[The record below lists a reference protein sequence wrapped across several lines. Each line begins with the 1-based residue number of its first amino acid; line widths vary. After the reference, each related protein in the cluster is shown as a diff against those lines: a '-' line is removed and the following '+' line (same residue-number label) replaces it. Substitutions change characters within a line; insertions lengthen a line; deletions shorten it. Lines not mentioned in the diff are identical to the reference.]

1 MLGRGEGAFMGEQ
14 GRQEPA
20 RVLVGQLGSRV
31 GDQVRVCGWVQTLRL
46 QRRMQFVVL
55 RDETGAV
62 QLTNRREVRPG
73 LDEQLDALT
82 VGSAVALTGR
92 VVDAPQVKLGG
103 IEVLVDSVDLVA
115 TAEQPLPIAET
126 SNVDL
131 RLDWRFL
138 DLRAPRQHLTFT
150 VGDLFEQSMRS
161 FLKARRFTELHTP
174 KLMGA
179 ASESGA
185 EVFRVDY
192 FGSSAYL
199 AQSPQFY
206 KQMAIAAGFDRVM
219 EVGPVFRAEPSFTS
233 RHSTEFTGLD
243 LEMAWI
249 DSVDDV
255 MRMEEEMLAA
265 AIAAVRDALGREV
278 EETFGV
284 NLAVP
289 LTPFPRMTLAEARE
303 QLFQAGWQPG
313 ERASQDLDGE
323 GERLLSKLVA
333 DKFGHQFVFVTDY
346 PVSVRPFYHM
356 RPDGD
361 PTVTSS
367 FDLIWNGLEVTT
379 GAQREHRYDVLVAQA
394 AEKAIPLE
402 PISHYVN
409 CFRYGCPPHGGL
421 GIGVSRLLMKL
432 LDLPSIREA
441 SLFFRGPNRL
451 TP

>member
-1 MLGRGEGAFMGEQ
+1 MGEE
-14 GRQEPA
+14 GRQGPP
-20 RVLVGQLGSRV
+20 RVLVGHLGPRV
-31 GDQVRVCGWVQTLRL
+31 GDTVRICGWVQTLRL

-62 QLTNRREVRPG
+62 QLTNRREVRPD
-73 LDEQLDALT
+73 LDGQIDALT

-103 IEVLVDSVDLVA
+103 IEVLVDSIDLVA
-115 TAEQPLPIAET
+115 PAEPSLPIAET
-126 SNVDL
+126 SSPEL

-138 DLRAPRQHLTFT
+138 DLRAPRQHLVFK
-150 VGDLFEQSMRS
+150 VGDLFEQRMRS
-161 FLKARRFTELHTP
+161 FLLDRGFTELHTP

-233 RHSTEFTGLD
+233 RHATEFTGLD

-249 DSVDDV
+249 ESVGDV
-255 MRMEEEMLAA
+255 MRMEEEMLAH
-265 AIAAVRDALGREV
+265 AIAGVRDALGQEIEEV
-278 EETFGV
+278 LGIDLV
-284 NLAVP
+284 VP
-289 LTPFPRMTLAEARE
+289 PTPFPRLTLAEARE
-303 QLFQAGWQPG
+303 QLLQAGWQPG
-313 ERASQDLDGE
+313 ERTSQDLDGE
-323 GERLLSKLVA
+323 GERMLSKLVA

-346 PVSVRPFYHM
+346 PVAVRPFYHM
-356 RPDGD
+356 RPAGD
-361 PTVTSS
+361 PTVTCS

-394 AEKAIPLE
+394 AEKGVALE
-402 PISHYVN
+402 PIRHYVD

-421 GIGVSRLLMKL
+421 GIGVNRLLMKL

>member
-1 MLGRGEGAFMGEQ
+1 MGEE
-14 GRQEPA
+14 GRQRPA
-20 RVLVGQLGSRV
+20 RVLVAQLGARV

-62 QLTNRREVRPG
+62 QLTNRREARPE
-73 LDEQLDALT
+73 LDDQLDALT
-82 VGSAVALTGR
+82 VGSAIALTGR

-103 IEVLVDSVDLVA
+103 VEVLVDSIDLVS

-126 SNVDL
+126 SSPDL

-138 DLRAPRQHLTFT
+138 DLRTPRQHLTFR
-150 VGDLFEQSMRS
+150 VGDHFEQRMRS
-161 FLKARRFTELHTP
+161 FLLSRRFTELHTP

-185 EVFRVDY
+185 EVFRVEY

-233 RHSTEFTGLD
+233 RHATEFTGLD

-255 MRMEEEMLAA
+255 MRMEEELLAHA
-265 AIAAVRDALGREV
+265 VAGVRDAFGEEIEEV
-278 EETFGV
+278 FGTDLV
-284 NLAVP
+284 VP
-289 LTPFPRMTLAEARE
+289 PTPFPRMTLAEARE
-303 QLFQAGWQPG
+303 QLLQAGWQPG
-313 ERASQDLDGE
+313 DRSSEDLDGE
-323 GERLLSKLVA
+323 GERVLSRLVA
-333 DKFGHQFVFVTDY
+333 EKFGHQFVFVTDY

-356 RPDGD
+356 RPAND
-361 PTVTSS
+361 PSVTCS

-394 AEKAIPLE
+394 AEKRIALE
-402 PISHYVN
+402 PIRHYIN

-421 GIGVSRLLMKL
+421 GIGVNRLLMRL
-432 LDLPSIREA
+432 LNLSSIREA
-441 SLFFRGPNRL
+441 TLFFRGPNRL

>member
-1 MLGRGEGAFMGEQ
+1 VE
-14 GRQEPA
+14 RQERRQDA
-20 RVLVGQLGSRV
+20 TRVLVGQLGARV
-31 GDQVRVCGWVQTLRL
+31 GHRVRVCGWVQTLRL

-73 LDEQLDALT
+73 LDRQIDALT

-92 VVDAPQVKLGG
+92 VVEVPQVKLGG
-103 IEVLVDSVDLVA
+103 IEVLVDSIDQVSI
-115 TAEQPLPIAET
+115 AEQPLPIAET
-126 SNVDL
+126 SNPDL

-138 DLRAPRQHLTFT
+138 DLRASRQHLVFRI
-150 VGDLFEQSMRS
+150 GDLFEQRMRS
-161 FLKARRFTELHTP
+161 FLLDRGFTQLHTP

-249 DSVDDV
+249 ESVDDV
-255 MRMEEEMLAA
+255 MRMEEEMLAD
-265 AIAAVRDALGREV
+265 AIGGARDTLGKEIEEV
-278 EETFGV
+278 FGTELV
-284 NLAVP
+284 VP
-289 LTPFPRMTLAEARE
+289 QTPFPRMTLAEARQ
-303 QLFQAGWQPG
+303 QLLQAGW
-313 ERASQDLDGE
+313 ASGDQSSEDLDGE
-323 GERLLSKLVA
+323 GERRLSKLVL
-333 DKFGHQFVFVTDY
+333 DKSGHQFVFVTDY

-356 RPDGD
+356 RPADD

-379 GAQREHRYDVLVAQA
+379 GAQREHRYEVLVAQA
-394 AEKAIPLE
+394 AEKGIALE
-402 PISHYVN
+402 PIRHYVD
-409 CFRYGCPPHGGL
+409 CFRFGCPPHGGL
-421 GIGVSRLLMKL
+421 GIGINRLLMKL

>member
-1 MLGRGEGAFMGEQ
+1 
-14 GRQEPA
+14 
-20 RVLVGQLGSRV
+20 
-31 GDQVRVCGWVQTLRL
+31 VRVCGWVQTLRL

-62 QLTNRREVRPG
+62 QLTNRRETRPE
-73 LDEQLDALT
+73 LDQRIDGLT

-103 IEVLVDSVDLVA
+103 IEVLVDSIDQLS
-115 TAEQPLPIAET
+115 TAEQPLPIAEN
-126 SNVDL
+126 SNPDL

-138 DLRAPRQHLTFT
+138 DLRAPRQHLIFR
-150 VGDLFEQSMRS
+150 VGDLFEQRMRS
-161 FLKARRFTELHTP
+161 FLLARGFTELHTP

-219 EVGPVFRAEPSFTS
+219 EVGPVFRAEPSFTA
-233 RHSTEFTGLD
+233 RHATEFTGLD

-255 MRMEEEMLAA
+255 IRLEEELLAH
-265 AIAAVRDALGREV
+265 AIAGVRDALGRQIEEV
-278 EETFGV
+278 LGV
-284 NLAVP
+284 DLVVP
-289 LTPFPRMTLAEARE
+289 PTPFPRVTLAAARE
-303 QLFQAGWQPG
+303 QLSAAGWRPG
-313 ERASQDLDGE
+313 DPASEDLDGE
-323 GERLLSKLVA
+323 GERMLSRLVA
-333 DKFGHQFVFVTDY
+333 DKLGHQFVFVTDY

-356 RPDGD
+356 RPASD
-361 PTVTSS
+361 PAVTSS

-379 GAQREHRYDVLVAQA
+379 GAQREHRYDLLVAQA
-394 AEKAIPLE
+394 AEQGVALG
-402 PISHYVN
+402 PISRYLD

-441 SLFFRGPNRL
+441 TLFFRGPNRL
-451 TP
+451 VP

>member
-1 MLGRGEGAFMGEQ
+1 MDDE

-20 RVLVGQLGSRV
+20 RALVGELGSRV

-62 QLTNRREVRPG
+62 QLTNQRELRPG
-73 LDEQLDALT
+73 LDQRLDALT

-103 IEVLVDSVDLVA
+103 IEVLVDSVDLVS

-126 SNVDL
+126 SNIDL

-150 VGDLFEQSMRS
+150 VGDLFEQSMRF
-161 FLKARRFTELHTP
+161 FLRARRFTELHTP

-265 AIAAVRDALGREV
+265 AIAAVRDSLGKEI

-284 NLAVP
+284 SLAVP
-289 LTPFPRMTLAEARE
+289 ATPFPRLPLAEARE

-313 ERASQDLDGE
+313 ERASEDLDGE

-394 AEKAIPLE
+394 AEKGIPLE
-402 PISHYVN
+402 PISHYVS

-441 SLFFRGPNRL
+441 TLFFRGPNRL

>member
-1 MLGRGEGAFMGEQ
+1 MTDENRHQ
-14 GRQEPA
+14 PA
-20 RVLVGQLGSRV
+20 RVLIGQLGSRV
-31 GDQVRVCGWVQTLRL
+31 GDRVRVCGWVQTLRL
-46 QRRMQFVVL
+46 QRRLQFVVL

-62 QLTNRREVRPG
+62 QLTNRREVHPE

-82 VGSAVALTGR
+82 VGSAVALTGN

-103 IEVLVDSVDLVA
+103 IEVLVDAIDLVS

-126 SNVDL
+126 SNPDL

-138 DLRAPRQHLTFT
+138 DLRSPRQHLTFK
-150 VGDLFEQSMRS
+150 VGDLFEQHMRS
-161 FLKARRFTELHTP
+161 FLLDGGFTELHTP

-185 EVFRVDY
+185 EVFRVEY
-192 FGSSAYL
+192 FGSTAFL

-243 LEMAWI
+243 LEVAWI

-255 MRMEEEMLAA
+255 MHLEEQLLAS
-265 AIAAVRDALGREV
+265 AIAGVRDALGDEIEKV
-278 EETFGV
+278 FGTQLV
-284 NLAVP
+284 VP
-289 LTPFPRMTLAEARE
+289 PTPFPRMTLAEARE
-303 QLFQAGWQPG
+303 QLLQAGWQPG
-313 ERASQDLDGE
+313 DRSSEDIDGE
-323 GERLLSKLVA
+323 GERMLSKLVA
-333 DKFGHQFVFVTDY
+333 KKFGHQFVFLTEY
-346 PVSVRPFYHM
+346 PVSIRPFYHM
-356 RPDGD
+356 RPADN

-379 GAQREHRYDVLVAQA
+379 GAQREHRYDVLAAQA
-394 AEKAIPLE
+394 AEKGMALE
-402 PISHYVN
+402 PIRHYVN
-409 CFRYGCPPHGGL
+409 CFRFGCPPHGGL
-421 GIGVSRLLMKL
+421 GIGINRLLMKL

-441 SLFFRGPNRL
+441 TLFFRGPNRL
-451 TP
+451 IP

>member
-1 MLGRGEGAFMGEQ
+1 MGEEDRQ
-14 GRQEPA
+14 GPA
-20 RVLVGQLGSRV
+20 RVLIGQLGSRV
-31 GDQVRVCGWVQTLRL
+31 GDRLRVCGWVQTLRL

-62 QLTNRREVRPG
+62 QLTNRREARPD
-73 LDEQLDALT
+73 LDEQIDALT

-103 IEVLVDSVDLVA
+103 IEVLVDAIELVS

-126 SNVDL
+126 SNPDL

-138 DLRAPRQHLTFT
+138 DLRAPRQHLTFK
-150 VGDLFEQSMRS
+150 VGDLFEQRMRS
-161 FLKARRFTELHTP
+161 FLLGEGFTELHTP
-174 KLMGA
+174 KLMGSP
-179 ASESGA
+179 SESGA

-192 FGSSAYL
+192 FGSSAFL

-206 KQMAIAAGFDRVM
+206 KQMAIAAGYDRVM

-233 RHSTEFTGLD
+233 RHATEFTGLD

-255 MRMEEEMLAA
+255 MRMEEELLAH
-265 AIAAVRDALGREV
+265 AIAGVRDAVGDQIEEV
-278 EETFGV
+278 FGTQLV
-284 NLAVP
+284 VP
-289 LTPFPRMTLAEARE
+289 PTPFPRMTLAEARE
-303 QLFQAGWQPG
+303 QLLQAGWQPADRSS
-313 ERASQDLDGE
+313 EDIDGE
-323 GERLLSKLVA
+323 GERMLSRLVA
-333 DKFGHQFVFVTDY
+333 EKFGHQFVFLTDY
-346 PVSVRPFYHM
+346 PATIRPFYHM
-356 RPDGD
+356 RPADN
-361 PTVTSS
+361 PAVTCS

-394 AEKAIPLE
+394 AEKGLSLE
-402 PISHYVN
+402 PIRHYVN

-421 GIGVSRLLMKL
+421 GIGINRLLMKL

>member
-1 MLGRGEGAFMGEQ
+1 MGGEGQQ
-14 GRQEPA
+14 GPA
-20 RVLVGQLGSRV
+20 RVLVGQLGARV

-62 QLTNRREVRPG
+62 QLTNRREARPE
-73 LDEQLDALT
+73 LDDQLDALT
-82 VGSAVALTGR
+82 VGSAIALTGR

-103 IEVLVDSVDLVA
+103 IEVLVDSIELVS

-126 SNVDL
+126 TNPDL

-138 DLRAPRQHLTFT
+138 DLRAPRQHLTFR
-150 VGDLFEQSMRS
+150 VGDLFEQRMRS
-161 FLKARRFTELHTP
+161 FLLSRGFTELHTP

-255 MRMEEEMLAA
+255 MRMEEELLADA
-265 AIAAVRDALGREV
+265 VAGVRDAFGEEIEEV
-278 EETFGV
+278 FGADLV
-284 NLAVP
+284 VP
-289 LTPFPRMTLAEARE
+289 PTPFPRMTLAEARE
-303 QLFQAGWQPG
+303 QLLQGGWQPG
-313 ERASQDLDGE
+313 DRSTLDIDGE
-323 GERLLSKLVA
+323 GERMLSKLVA
-333 DKFGHQFVFVTDY
+333 DKFNHQFVFVTDY

-356 RPDGD
+356 RPAND
-361 PTVTSS
+361 PSVTSS

-379 GAQREHRYDVLVAQA
+379 GAQREHRYEVLVAQA
-394 AEKAIPLE
+394 AEKGIALE

-421 GIGVSRLLMKL
+421 GIGVNRLLMKL
-432 LDLPSIREA
+432 LNLPSIREA
-441 SLFFRGPNRL
+441 TLFFRGPNRL

>member
-1 MLGRGEGAFMGEQ
+1 MGLE
-14 GRQEPA
+14 GRQAPA
-20 RVLVGQLGSRV
+20 RVLVGRLGSYV
-31 GDQVRVCGWVQTLRL
+31 GNQVRVCGWVQTLRL

-62 QLTNRREVRPG
+62 QLTNRREVRPE

-82 VGSAVALTGR
+82 VGSAVSLTGR
-92 VVDAPQVKLGG
+92 VVEAPQVKLGG
-103 IEVLVDSVDLVA
+103 IEVLVDSIDFVS

-126 SNVDL
+126 SNPDL

-138 DLRAPRQHLTFT
+138 DLRAPRQHLTFG
-150 VGDLFEQSMRS
+150 VGNLFEQYMRT
-161 FLKARRFTELHTP
+161 FLLGRGFTELHTP
-174 KLMGA
+174 KLVGA

-233 RHSTEFTGLD
+233 RHATEFTGLD

-255 MRMEEEMLAA
+255 MRMEEEMLAH
-265 AIAAVRDALGREV
+265 AIAGVRDTLGKEIEEV
-278 EETFGV
+278 FGTDLV
-284 NLAVP
+284 VP
-289 LTPFPRMTLAEARE
+289 QTPFPRITLAEARQ
-303 QLFQAGWQPG
+303 QLLQAGWTPG
-313 ERASQDLDGE
+313 DRSSEDLDGE
-323 GERLLSKLVA
+323 GERLLSKLVV

-356 RPDGD
+356 RPADD

-394 AEKAIPLE
+394 AEKGIALE
-402 PISHYVN
+402 PIRHYIN
-409 CFRYGCPPHGGL
+409 CFRFGCPPHGGL
-421 GIGVSRLLMKL
+421 GIGINRLLMKL

>member
-1 MLGRGEGAFMGEQ
+1 
-14 GRQEPA
+14 
-20 RVLVGQLGSRV
+20 
-31 GDQVRVCGWVQTLRL
+31 
-46 QRRMQFVVL
+46 MQFVVL

-62 QLTNRREVRPG
+62 QLTNRREARPD
-73 LDEQLDALT
+73 LDEQIDALT
-82 VGSAVALTGR
+82 VGSAVALTGK

-103 IEVLVDSVDLVA
+103 IEVLVDSIDLVA
-115 TAEQPLPIAET
+115 IAEQPLPIADT
-126 SNVDL
+126 SNPDL

-138 DLRAPRQHLTFT
+138 DLRSPRQHLTFK

-161 FLKARRFTELHTP
+161 FLLDRGFTELHTP

-233 RHSTEFTGLD
+233 RHATEFTGLD

-255 MRMEEEMLAA
+255 MRTEEEMLAH
-265 AIAAVRDALGREV
+265 AIAGVRDSFGKEIGEV
-278 EETFGV
+278 FGTELV
-284 NLAVP
+284 VP
-289 LTPFPRMTLAEARE
+289 PTPFPRLTLAEARG
-303 QLFQAGWQPG
+303 QLLQAGWRPG
-313 ERASQDLDGE
+313 ERTSEDLDGE
-323 GERLLSKLVA
+323 GERMLSKLVA
-333 DKFGHQFVFVTDY
+333 EKFGHQFVFVTDY

-356 RPDGD
+356 RSADD
-361 PTVTSS
+361 PMVTCS

-394 AEKAIPLE
+394 VEKGIALE
-402 PISHYVN
+402 PIRHYVD

-421 GIGVSRLLMKL
+421 GIGINRLLMRL

>member
-1 MLGRGEGAFMGEQ
+1 MSEEGRHGPPRAPVGE
-14 GRQEPA
+14 
-20 RVLVGQLGSRV
+20 LGSRV

-46 QRRMQFVVL
+46 QRRIQFVVL
-55 RDETGAV
+55 RDETGTV
-62 QLTNRREVRPG
+62 QLTNRREIRPE
-73 LDEQLDALT
+73 LDVQIDALT

-103 IEVLVDSVDLVA
+103 IEVLIDSLDLVSI
-115 TAEQPLPIAET
+115 AEQPLPITES
-126 SNVDL
+126 SNPDL
-131 RLDWRFL
+131 RLDWRFV
-138 DLRAPRQHLTFT
+138 DLRASRQHLTFQ
-150 VGDLFEQSMRS
+150 VGNLFEQSMRS
-161 FLKARRFTELHTP
+161 FLLRHRFTELHTP

-219 EVGPVFRAEPSFTS
+219 EVGPVFRAEPSFTA

-255 MRMEEEMLAA
+255 MRMEEEMLAH
-265 AIAAVRDALGREV
+265 AIADVHDAFGQKIEEV
-278 EETFGV
+278 FGTQLV
-284 NLAVP
+284 VP
-289 LTPFPRMTLAEARE
+289 PTPFPRMTLAEARE
-303 QLFQAGWQPG
+303 QLLQAGWEPG
-313 ERASQDLDGE
+313 ERTSQDLDGE
-323 GERLLSKLVA
+323 GERMLSKLVA
-333 DKFGHQFVFVTDY
+333 EKFGHQFVFVTEY
-346 PVSVRPFYHM
+346 PISVRPFYHM
-356 RPDGD
+356 RSAID
-361 PTVTSS
+361 PAVTNS
-367 FDLIWNGLEVTT
+367 FDLIWSGLEVTT
-379 GAQREHRYDVLVAQA
+379 GAQREHRYDVLIAQA
-394 AEKAIPLE
+394 AEKGVALE
-402 PISHYVN
+402 PIRHYVN

-421 GIGVSRLLMKL
+421 GIGVNRLLMKL

-441 SLFFRGPNRL
+441 SLFFRGPHRL

>member
-1 MLGRGEGAFMGEQ
+1 MGEE
-14 GRQEPA
+14 GRQRPP
-20 RVLVGQLGSRV
+20 RVLVAQLGPRV

-62 QLTNRREVRPG
+62 QLTNRREARPE
-73 LDEQLDALT
+73 LDEQIDALT
-82 VGSAVALTGR
+82 VGSAVAVTGR

-103 IEVLVDSVDLVA
+103 IEVLVDSIDLVS
-115 TAEQPLPIAET
+115 TAEQPLPIADT
-126 SNVDL
+126 SNPDL

-138 DLRAPRQHLTFT
+138 DLRASRQHLTFK
-150 VGDLFEQSMRS
+150 VGDLFEQRMRS
-161 FLKARRFTELHTP
+161 FLLDRGFTELHTP

-219 EVGPVFRAEPSFTS
+219 EVGPVFRAEPSFTA
-233 RHSTEFTGLD
+233 RHATEFTGLD

-255 MRMEEEMLAA
+255 MRMEEEMLAD
-265 AIAAVRDALGREV
+265 AIAGVRDALGKEIGEV
-278 EETFGV
+278 FGAELV
-284 NLAVP
+284 VP
-289 LTPFPRMTLAEARE
+289 PTPFPRLTLAEARE
-303 QLFQAGWQPG
+303 QLLQAGWQPG
-313 ERASQDLDGE
+313 ERTSEDLDGE
-323 GERLLSKLVA
+323 GERMLSKLVA

-356 RPDGD
+356 RPANN

-394 AEKAIPLE
+394 AEKGVALE
-402 PISHYVN
+402 PIRHYVN

-421 GIGVSRLLMKL
+421 GIGINRLLMKL

-441 SLFFRGPNRL
+441 SLFYRGPNRL

>member
-1 MLGRGEGAFMGEQ
+1 MGEGET
-14 GRQEPA
+14 RPA
-20 RVLVGQLGSRV
+20 RVLVGQLGTRI

-62 QLTNRREVRPG
+62 QLTNRRDARPE

-82 VGSAVALTGR
+82 VGSAIALTGR

-103 IEVLVDSVDLVA
+103 IEVLVDSIDSVSI
-115 TAEQPLPIAET
+115 AEQPLPIAET
-126 SNVDL
+126 TSPDL

-138 DLRAPRQHLTFT
+138 DLRAPRQHFIFRI
-150 VGDLFEQSMRS
+150 GDLFEQCLRS
-161 FLKARRFTELHTP
+161 FLLSRGFTELHTP
-174 KLMGA
+174 KLMAA

-255 MRMEEEMLAA
+255 MRMEEELLAHA
-265 AIAAVRDALGREV
+265 VAGVRDVYGQEI
-278 EETFGV
+278 EEAFGTELV
-284 NLAVP
+284 VP
-289 LTPFPRMTLAEARE
+289 ATPFPRMTLAEARE
-303 QLFQAGWQPG
+303 QLLQVGWQPG
-313 ERASQDLDGE
+313 DRSSPDLDGE
-323 GERLLSKLVA
+323 GERMLSKLVA
-333 DKFGHQFVFVTDY
+333 DKFGHQFVFLTDY

-356 RPDGD
+356 RPADN
-361 PTVTSS
+361 PSVTCS

-379 GAQREHRYDVLVAQA
+379 GAQREHRYDVLAAQA
-394 AEKAIPLE
+394 AEKGVSLE
-402 PISHYVN
+402 SISHYAN
-409 CFRYGCPPHGGL
+409 SFRFGCPPHGGL
-421 GIGVSRLLMKL
+421 GIGINRLLMKL
-432 LDLPSIREA
+432 LNLPSIREA
-441 SLFFRGPNRL
+441 TLFFRGPNRL

>member
-1 MLGRGEGAFMGEQ
+1 MGQE
-14 GRQEPA
+14 GRQ
-20 RVLVGQLGSRV
+20 RSDQVLLGQLGVWV

-62 QLTNRREVRPG
+62 QLTNRRETRPE
-73 LDEQLDALT
+73 LDQRIDGLT

-103 IEVLVDSVDLVA
+103 IEVLVDSIDQLSI
-115 TAEQPLPIAET
+115 AEQPLPIAEN
-126 SNVDL
+126 SHPDL

-138 DLRAPRQHLTFT
+138 DLRAPRQHLIFR
-150 VGDLFEQSMRS
+150 VGDLFEQRMRS
-161 FLKARRFTELHTP
+161 FLLGRGFTELHTP

-206 KQMAIAAGFDRVM
+206 KQMAIAG
-219 EVGPVFRAEPSFTS
+219 
-233 RHSTEFTGLD
+233 
-243 LEMAWI
+243 
-249 DSVDDV
+249 
-255 MRMEEEMLAA
+255 
-265 AIAAVRDALGREV
+265 VRDALGRQIEEV
-278 EETFGV
+278 LGV
-284 NLAVP
+284 DLVVP
-289 LTPFPRMTLAEARE
+289 PRPFPRVTLAAARE
-303 QLFQAGWQPG
+303 QLSAAGWRPG
-313 ERASQDLDGE
+313 DPASEDLDGE
-323 GERLLSKLVA
+323 GERMLSKLVA
-333 DKFGHQFVFVTDY
+333 DKLGHQFVFVTDY

-356 RPDGD
+356 RPAND
-361 PTVTSS
+361 PAVTSS

-379 GAQREHRYDVLVAQA
+379 GAQREHRYDVLVTQA
-394 AEKAIPLE
+394 AEQGVARG
-402 PISHYVN
+402 PISRYLD

-421 GIGVSRLLMKL
+421 GIGVSRFLMKL

-441 SLFFRGPNRL
+441 TLFFRGPNRL
-451 TP
+451 VP

>member
-1 MLGRGEGAFMGEQ
+1 MG
-14 GRQEPA
+14 QERREAPG
-20 RVLVGQLGSRV
+20 RVLVGQLSSRV
-31 GDQVRVCGWVQTLRL
+31 GERVRVCGWVQTLRL

-55 RDETGAV
+55 GDESGAV

-73 LDEQLDALT
+73 LDEQIDALT
-82 VGSAVALTGR
+82 VGSAVALTGT

-103 IEVLVDSVDLVA
+103 IEVLVDAIELVS

-126 SNVDL
+126 TNPDR

-138 DLRAPRQHLTFT
+138 DLRGPRQHLPFK
-150 VGDLFEQSMRS
+150 VGDLLERRMRA
-161 FLKARRFTELHTP
+161 FLFGRGFTELHTP

-233 RHSTEFTGLD
+233 RHATEFTGLD

-249 DSVDDV
+249 DSVDEV
-255 MRMEEEMLAA
+255 MRLEEELLAE
-265 AIAAVRDALGREV
+265 AIAGVRDGLGQQV
-278 EETFGV
+278 EEIFGIDLV
-284 NLAVP
+284 VP
-289 LTPFPRMTLAEARE
+289 ATPFPRMTLADARR
-303 QLFQAGWQPG
+303 QLVQAGWRPG

-323 GERLLSKLVA
+323 GERMLSRLVA
-333 DKFGHQFVFVTDY
+333 DRFGHQFVFVTDY

-356 RPDGD
+356 RPAND

-379 GAQREHRYDVLVAQA
+379 GAQREHRHDVLVAQA
-394 AEKAIPLE
+394 AEQGVAPE
-402 PISHYVN
+402 PIRHYLD

-441 SLFFRGPNRL
+441 TLFFRGPNRL

>member
-1 MLGRGEGAFMGEQ
+1 MGEGRQ
-14 GRQEPA
+14 GPA
-20 RVLVGQLGSRV
+20 RVLIGQLGARV

-62 QLTNRREVRPG
+62 QLTNRRDARPG
-73 LDEQLDALT
+73 LDDQLDALT
-82 VGSAVALTGR
+82 VGSAIALTGR

-103 IEVLVDSVDLVA
+103 IEVLVDSIDSVSI
-115 TAEQPLPIAET
+115 AEQPLPIAET
-126 SNVDL
+126 SNPDL

-138 DLRAPRQHLTFT
+138 DLRAPRQHLTFR
-150 VGDLFEQSMRS
+150 VGDAFEQSMRS
-161 FLKARRFTELHTP
+161 FLLRRGFTELHTP

-255 MRMEEEMLAA
+255 MRMEEELLAHA
-265 AIAAVRDALGREV
+265 VAGVRDAFG
-278 EETFGV
+278 EEIEKVFGSELV
-284 NLAVP
+284 VP
-289 LTPFPRMTLAEARE
+289 PTPFPRMTLAEARE
-303 QLFQAGWQPG
+303 QLLQVGWQPG
-313 ERASQDLDGE
+313 DRSSPDLDGE
-323 GERLLSKLVA
+323 GERMLSKLVA

-356 RPDGD
+356 RPAND
-361 PTVTSS
+361 PLVTSS

-379 GAQREHRYDVLVAQA
+379 GAQREHRYEVLVAQA
-394 AEKAIPLE
+394 AEKGIALE
-402 PISHYVN
+402 PISYYVN

-421 GIGVSRLLMKL
+421 GIGINRLLMKL
-432 LDLPSIREA
+432 LNLPSIREA
-441 SLFFRGPNRL
+441 TLFFRGPNRL

>member
-1 MLGRGEGAFMGEQ
+1 M
-14 GRQEPA
+14 
-20 RVLVGQLGSRV
+20 LVGQLGARV
-31 GDQVRVCGWVQTLRL
+31 GHRVRVCGWVQTLRL

-73 LDEQLDALT
+73 LDRQIDALT

-92 VVDAPQVKLGG
+92 VVEVPQVKLGG
-103 IEVLVDSVDLVA
+103 IEVLVDSIDQVSI
-115 TAEQPLPIAET
+115 AEQPLPIAET
-126 SNVDL
+126 SNPDL

-138 DLRAPRQHLTFT
+138 DLRASRQHLVFRI
-150 VGDLFEQSMRS
+150 GDLFEQRMRS
-161 FLKARRFTELHTP
+161 FLLDRGFTQLHTP

-249 DSVDDV
+249 ESVDDV
-255 MRMEEEMLAA
+255 MRMEEEMLAD
-265 AIAAVRDALGREV
+265 AIGGVRDTLGKEIEEV
-278 EETFGV
+278 FGTELV
-284 NLAVP
+284 VP
-289 LTPFPRMTLAEARE
+289 QTPFPRMTLAEARQ
-303 QLFQAGWQPG
+303 QLLQAGW
-313 ERASQDLDGE
+313 ASGDQSSEDLDGE
-323 GERLLSKLVA
+323 GERRLSKLVL
-333 DKFGHQFVFVTDY
+333 DKSGHQFVFVTDY

-356 RPDGD
+356 RPADD

-379 GAQREHRYDVLVAQA
+379 GAQREHRYEVLVTQA
-394 AEKAIPLE
+394 AEKGIALE
-402 PISHYVN
+402 PIRHYVD
-409 CFRYGCPPHGGL
+409 CFRFGCPPHGGL
-421 GIGVSRLLMKL
+421 GIGINRLLMKL

>member
-1 MLGRGEGAFMGEQ
+1 MGEEA
-14 GRQEPA
+14 RRRPS
-20 RVLVGQLGSRV
+20 RVLIGQLGTRI

-62 QLTNRREVRPG
+62 QLTNRREIHPE
-73 LDEQLDALT
+73 LDHQLDALS
-82 VGSAVALTGR
+82 VGSAVAITGR

-103 IEVLVDSVDLVA
+103 IEVLVDSVDLVSI
-115 TAEQPLPIAET
+115 AEQPLPIAET
-126 SNVDL
+126 SNPDL

-138 DLRAPRQHLTFT
+138 DLRSPRQHLVFRI
-150 VGDLFEQSMRS
+150 GDLFEQRMRS
-161 FLKARRFTELHTP
+161 FLLGRGFTELHTP

-255 MRMEEEMLAA
+255 MRMEEEMLADA
-265 AIAAVRDALGREV
+265 VAGVRDAFGQEV
-278 EETFGV
+278 DEVFGADLV
-284 NLAVP
+284 VP
-289 LTPFPRMTLAEARE
+289 ETPFPRMTLADARE
-303 QLFQAGWQPG
+303 QLLQAGWRPG
-313 ERASQDLDGE
+313 DPSTQDLDGE
-323 GERLLSKLVA
+323 GERMLSKLVA
-333 DKFGHQFVFVTDY
+333 DKFGHQFVFVTEY

-356 RPDGD
+356 RPADD
-361 PTVTSS
+361 PSVTSS
-367 FDLIWNGLEVTT
+367 FDLLWNGLEVTT
-379 GAQREHRYDVLVAQA
+379 GAQREHRYEVLVRQA
-394 AEKAIPLE
+394 AEKGIALE

-409 CFRYGCPPHGGL
+409 AFRYGCPPHGGL
-421 GIGVSRLLMKL
+421 GIGINRLLMKL
-432 LDLPSIREA
+432 LNLPSIREA
-441 SLFFRGPNRL
+441 TLFFRGPNRL